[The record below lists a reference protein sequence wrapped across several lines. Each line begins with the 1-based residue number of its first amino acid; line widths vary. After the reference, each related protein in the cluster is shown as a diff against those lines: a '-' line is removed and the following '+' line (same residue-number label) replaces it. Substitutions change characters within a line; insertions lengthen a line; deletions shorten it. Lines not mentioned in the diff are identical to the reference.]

1 MDLNDTT
8 YIIDF
13 DDVEGVGEGEGE
25 RGERVTL
32 WLMSS
37 YFTLITAPAVKAI
50 LRWARSA

>member
-37 YFTLITAPAVKAI
+37 YFTLITAPAVKAF
-50 LRWARSA
+50 LRLAQGP